1 MNTKIVVYN
10 SPVVGQQVSFMM
22 STYCKLLSCI
32 LVLFSATLTAFSQ
45 TQTAPQ
51 VPPGLDTYVKQV
63 LKTFEVPGVS
73 LAIVQNGKVLL
84 AKGFGVKRL
93 GEPDKVDAHTLFS
106 IASNSKAFTAT
117 ALAMLVEE
125 GKLKWDDPVIDHLPW
140 FRMSDS
146 YVTTHLTVR
155 DLLVH
160 HSGIPA
166 YVGDLMNFPPSTFTR
181 QEILSKLKQIP
192 LVYDFRTTYAY
203 DNILYMAAG
212 EVVAAC
218 SGMSWEDFVKTRIFD
233 RLGMSESI
241 SRSSAVKNAL
251 NVSGSHKRI
260 DGNIQVFNEWTELNI
275 GDAGN
280 PAGGIMTNA
289 TDMAKWLITQL
300 DSGRTPTRN
309 KLFEP
314 STTSQLWK
322 LVRPMPIVKQ
332 PDDLKPAQM
341 DFYGYALGFRTY
353 NYGKYKVVGH
363 GGALG
368 GFVSQV
374 AMVPALNLGISVF
387 TNQESASAYWA
398 IIYHVLDYY
407 MQNKP
412 YDWLSNYKK
421 QFDIARQK
429 LAQDQAKHILKRD
442 TSARASLAMDKYL
455 GNYRDAIYGDVTIAK
470 EDTSIVMRF
479 KQLKHL
485 VADVKHFQYDTFTA
499 TFRNKFLKAD
509 SYVTFSL
516 NADGSIDRVKFRII
530 DPGSDMDMGELLLKP
545 VPETKK

>member
-1 MNTKIVVYN
+1 MKYISN
-10 SPVVGQQVSFMM
+10 F
-22 STYCKLLSCI
+22 L
-32 LVLFSATLTAFSQ
+32 LTALFLLLVSSAFAQ
-45 TQTAPQ
+45 GKEPTR
-51 VPPGLDTYVKQV
+51 VPPELDAYISNV
-63 LKTFEVPGVS
+63 LKAFEVPGASVT
-73 LAIVQNGKVLL
+73 IVQNGKVLL
-84 AKGFGVKRL
+84 AKGYGVKKL
-93 GEPDKVDAHTLFS
+93 NEPLPVNSHTLFS

-117 ALAMLVEE
+117 ALAMLVED
-125 GKLKWDDPVIDHLPW
+125 GRIKWDDPVIDHLPW

-146 YVTTHLTVR
+146 YVTTHLTIR

-166 YVGDLMNFPPSTFTR
+166 YVGDLMNFPPSAFTR
-181 QEILSKLKQIP
+181 QEILGKLRIIP

-212 EVVAAC
+212 EIVAAR

-233 RLGMSESI
+233 KLGMSESI
-241 SRSSAVKNAL
+241 SRFSTVKNAL
-251 NVSGSHKRI
+251 NVSGSHKRV
-260 DGNIQVFNEWTELNI
+260 DGKVQVYNEWTDLNI

-300 DSGRTPTRN
+300 DSGRTPTN
-309 KLFEP
+309 LKLFEP
-314 STTSQLWK
+314 STTNQLWRI
-322 LVRPMPIVKQ
+322 VRPMPIVKQ
-332 PDDLKPAQM
+332 PDGLKPAQM

-387 TNQESASAYWA
+387 TNQESTPAYWS

-421 QFDIARQK
+421 QYDINREK
-429 LAQDQAKHILKRD
+429 LAQDQTKHLLKRD
-442 TSARASLAMDKYL
+442 TSAKASLALEKYM
-455 GNYRDAIYGDVTIAK
+455 GNYRDAMYGDVNIAK
-470 EDTSIVMRF
+470 EDTSVVMRF
-479 KQLKHL
+479 KQLTHL
-485 VADVKHFQYDTFTA
+485 VADIKHFQHDTFIA

-516 NADGSIDRVKFRII
+516 NADSSIDRVKFRII
-530 DPGSDMDMGELLLKP
+530 DPDSDMDMGELLLKP
-545 VPETKK
+545 VSEKVK